1 MFTIGYEST
10 IIGYPQTGAHE
21 LQGRASAMVD
31 RVQRVNHGRAAL
43 AGIWEFH
50 SKMNQAYKI
59 LLLASPFFEFASLN
73 KSVSLSNAQ

>member
-1 MFTIGYEST
+1 
-10 IIGYPQTGAHE
+10 
-21 LQGRASAMVD
+21 MVD

-59 LLLASPFFEFASLN
+59 LLLASFYLDSVSLN
-73 KSVSLSNAQ
+73 KSVSISNAQQSLFVIEKC